1 MLEEVINIIKDVS
14 LRHKAVNDFHYQD
27 NLLTNAQ
34 NNHKYYQVI
43 VDDTNYHQLLISYN
57 PNIFTATFDI
67 YVLGFVD
74 TDNTILNVQSNAYDI
89 ALQIMWKIQSIDEYD
104 GIIDVHDY
112 SIVTLSHYTDDN
124 CAGVKMTLELRLPFG
139 FCENDENF
147 DDEPTELTDYI
158 NTKDITLNIDSNK
171 SIDKPITLNPVRLK
185 P

>member
-1 MLEEVINIIKDVS
+1 MLQEIINIIKDTS
-14 LRHKAVNDFHYQD
+14 LKHKLVNDFHYQD

-43 VDDTNYHQLLISYN
+43 VDDTNYHQLLISN
-57 PNIFTATFDI
+57 QPEIFTATFDI
-67 YVLGFVD
+67 YVLGFVS
-74 TDNTILNVQSNAYDI
+74 TDDTILNVQSTAYDI

-124 CAGVKMTLELRLPFG
+124 CSGVKMTLELRLPFG
-139 FCENDENF
+139 YCENDENF
-147 DDEPTELTDYI
+147 DDTIDESKTCI
-158 NTKDITLNIDSNK
+158 NHNDKEISLNDNNRLDKQITLS
-171 SIDKPITLNPVRLK
+171 PIRLK